1 VAESIGNCSSI
12 LLIARIG
19 SCPADVGLFPEEKI
33 GLDEISSF
41 PMHICVM
48 PGTLGNFPMHSAP
61 LILLILIGLFSGI
74 AAGLFGIGGGVLI
87 VPALIY
93 MAGFSTHAAIGTS
106 LAILLPPVGLAAVLE
121 YYRHGQVNLKAAL
134 IVAAA
139 LFVGGWLGAIV
150 ANRLSGPYLKLAF
163 GVFVM
168 GLGIYLVYS
177 AVRQLP

>member
-1 VAESIGNCSSI
+1 MCLKLLVNSIDSPDWPRSAGH
-12 LLIARIG
+12 
-19 SCPADVGLFPEEKI
+19 FPEEKI
-33 GLDEISSF
+33 GSDENSSF
-41 PMHICVM
+41 PLHISVM
-48 PGTLGNFPMHSAP
+48 PGTMGIFSMHPAS
-61 LILLILIGLFSGI
+61 LILLTLIGLFSGI

-93 MAGFSTHAAIGTS
+93 LAGFSTHSAIGTS
-106 LAILLPPVGLAAVLE
+106 LAVLLPPVGLAAVLE

-139 LFVGGWLGAIV
+139 LFVGGWLGAILS
-150 ANRLSGPYLKLAF
+150 NRLSGPHLKLAF

-168 GLGIYLVYS
+168 GLGVYLVYS